1 MQPTHFYRTHSAD
14 ISFQFVICFL
24 AAILFHGAA
33 LHGQGSRISDLEQQL
48 KDFKLKRSGA
58 NLISDGELELRK
70 LLEEEKAIRFEM
82 KKKYP
87 TFKLIEDEDNKRSG
101 NIQAAMRRYAEIQ
114 RTLAQQNLNA
124 LQHNQLVK
132 ENNAIVASLNE
143 ADVDKAWP
151 ARVKAARGEFNELRE
166 RYVSNLLN
174 ARKAADEA
182 ETAWE
187 DLKANES
194 LKKLVEEIA
203 KETKQTIPLSASKGF
218 RSTLNELKKLEGQV
232 LSERIPLHSDGGNTF
247 MISVVVQGQSP
258 VDMVLD
264 SGAGVISLPF
274 KTAATLGL
282 TPTAFDPDV
291 TLVLADGRQVTAK
304 RIIIPTVRVGKF
316 EASQVEAAVLPA
328 ELTQAEP
335 LLGMSFLKNFQFKV
349 DSSQQVLTMAKVGMG
364 DEDNKKSKTNSKK
377 KSSK

>member
-1 MQPTHFYRTHSAD
+1 MNITHFYRID
-14 ISFQFVICFL
+14 L
-24 AAILFHGAA
+24 AAASFRFVLCLLAVLLFQGAA
-33 LHGQGSRISDLEQQL
+33 LQGQDSRISELEQQL

-58 NLISDGELELRK
+58 NLISDAELELRK

-87 TFKLIEDEDNKRSG
+87 TFKLIEDEDNKRSA
-101 NIQAAMRRYAEIQ
+101 NIQAAVRRYAEIQ
-114 RTLAQQNLNA
+114 RTLAQQNLDV

-143 ADVDKAWP
+143 ADVDQAWP
-151 ARVKAARGEFNELRE
+151 ARV
-166 RYVSNLLN
+166 N

-187 DLKANES
+187 ELKANES

-203 KETKQTIPLSASKGF
+203 KETKQTIPLAPSKGF
-218 RSTLNELKKLEGQV
+218 RSTINELKKLEGQV
-232 LSERIPLHSDGGNTF
+232 LSEQIPLHSDGGNTF
-247 MISVVVQGQSP
+247 MISVVVQGQPP

-282 TPTAFDPDV
+282 TPTAYDPDV

-316 EASQVEAAVLPA
+316 EASQVEAAVLPP

-349 DSSQQVLTMAKVGMG
+349 DSNQQVLTMAKVGMG
-364 DEDNKKSKTNSKK
+364 DEENKKTKSGSKK
-377 KSSK
+377 KPPK

>member
-1 MQPTHFYRTHSAD
+1 MNITHFYRID
-14 ISFQFVICFL
+14 L
-24 AAILFHGAA
+24 AAASFRFVLCLLAVLLFQGAA
-33 LHGQGSRISDLEQQL
+33 LQGQDSRISELEQQL

-58 NLISDGELELRK
+58 NLISDAELELRK

-87 TFKLIEDEDNKRSG
+87 TFKLIEDEDNKRSA
-101 NIQAAMRRYAEIQ
+101 NIQAAVRRYAEIQ
-114 RTLAQQNLNA
+114 RTLAQQNLNV

-143 ADVDKAWP
+143 ADVDQAWP
-151 ARVKAARGEFNELRE
+151 ARVKAARSEFNEIRE

-187 DLKANES
+187 ELKANEI

-203 KETKQTIPLSASKGF
+203 KETKQTIPLAPSKGF
-218 RSTLNELKKLEGQV
+218 RSTINELKKLEGQV
-232 LSERIPLHSDGGNTF
+232 LSEQIPLHSDGGNTF
-247 MISVVVQGQSP
+247 MISVVVQGQPP

-282 TPTAFDPDV
+282 TPTAYDPDV

-316 EASQVEAAVLPA
+316 EASQIEAAVLPP

-349 DSSQQVLTMAKVGMG
+349 DSNQQVLTMAKVGMG
-364 DEDNKKSKTNSKK
+364 DEENKKTKSGSKK
-377 KSSK
+377 KPPK

>member
-1 MQPTHFYRTHSAD
+1 MNITLFYRIDSAA
-14 ISFQFVICFL
+14 ISFRFILCFL
-24 AAILFHGAA
+24 AVMLFQGAA
-33 LHGQGSRISDLEQQL
+33 LQGQDSRISELEQQL

-58 NLISDGELELRK
+58 NLIYDGELELRK

-151 ARVKAARGEFNELRE
+151 ARVKAARGEFNEIRE
-166 RYVSNLLN
+166 RYVSNLLK

-187 DLKANES
+187 ELKANES

-203 KETKQTIPLSASKGF
+203 KETKQTIPLSASKSF
-218 RSTLNELKKLEGQV
+218 RSTINDLKKLEGQV
-232 LSERIPLHSDGGNTF
+232 LSEQIPLHSDGGNTF
-247 MISVVVQGQSP
+247 MISVVVQGQAP

-282 TPTAFDPDV
+282 TPTAYDPDV

-316 EASQVEAAVLPA
+316 EASQVEAAVLPP

-349 DSSQQVLTMAKVGMG
+349 DSKQQVLTMAKVGMG
-364 DEDNKKSKTNSKK
+364 DEENKKTKSGSKK
-377 KSSK
+377 KPPK

>member
-1 MQPTHFYRTHSAD
+1 MNITLFYRIDSAA
-14 ISFQFVICFL
+14 ISFRFILCFL
-24 AAILFHGAA
+24 AVMLFQGAA
-33 LHGQGSRISDLEQQL
+33 LQGQDSRISELEQQL

-58 NLISDGELELRK
+58 NLIYDGELELRK

-151 ARVKAARGEFNELRE
+151 ARVKAARGEFNEIRE
-166 RYVSNLLN
+166 RYVSNLLK

-187 DLKANES
+187 ELKANES

-203 KETKQTIPLSASKGF
+203 KETKQTIPLSASKSF
-218 RSTLNELKKLEGQV
+218 RSTINDLKKLEGQV
-232 LSERIPLHSDGGNTF
+232 LSEQIPLHSDGGNTF
-247 MISVVVQGQSP
+247 MISVVVQGQAP

-282 TPTAFDPDV
+282 TPTAYDPDV

-316 EASQVEAAVLPA
+316 EASQVEAAVLPP

-349 DSSQQVLTMAKVGMG
+349 DSNQQVLTMAKVGMG
-364 DEDNKKSKTNSKK
+364 DEENKKTKSGSKK
-377 KSSK
+377 KPPK